1 MKTSIARIVL
11 AVMLMAAQFN
21 ISAFAQNAPS
31 EKMTPEREAEIL
43 RFYQERAEAGDASSQ
58 KELADFYM
66 YGMMG
71 LEKNPPRAATWYI
84 KAAEQGF
91 ADAQCALGNAYL
103 YADGVMINATKARG
117 WFEKCLAQGNPEAY
131 YGLGRIYWNGEGVPV
146 KHEHAFEL
154 FSKGVEHNDVLSMW
168 ALGQMYFDG
177 NYVDQDYRRAR
188 EYWYRATD
196 KRGLL
201 SAYALGLTYRDGKGA
216 EKSVVQALKWLNI
229 AASRSMDRAV
239 VAGINL
245 EKTATP
251 EQISEANALSKE
263 WLDRPRFSLW
273 PFNDLL
279 VDELNVNVPK
289 LEQVL
294 GINRE
299 SEVKWIG
306 MVSQACQ
313 NNGES
318 SCNTKKIPFPRLKEL
333 AETNDPIL
341 QNNYAHALSRKVLSP
356 EEEKEAWDYFKK
368 AADAGFPH
376 AQVTVGWKL
385 LHGLGV
391 NRNPEEAYKWNMRGG
406 LQGHPE
412 GASNLGF
419 QLKNGI
425 GVTKNIDQ
433 AIKWYQYASIRGSLI
448 ALGELRQLMRDKE

>member
-1 MKTSIARIVL
+1 MKNKIVRIAL
-11 AVMLMAAQFN
+11 ALLIAAQLN
-21 ISAFAQNAPS
+21 ISVFSQDAPP
-31 EKMTPEREAEIL
+31 EKMTPEREAQIF

-58 KELADFYM
+58 NELADLYM
-66 YGMMG
+66 YGMLG

-91 ADAQCALGNAYL
+91 SDAQCSLGYAYL
-103 YADGVMINATKARG
+103 NADGVMINETKARG
-117 WFEKCLAQGNPEAY
+117 WFEKCLDQGNPKAY
-131 YGLGRIYWNGEGVPV
+131 YGLGRIYWKGEGVPV
-146 KHEHAFEL
+146 NHERAFEL
-154 FSKGVEHNDVLSMW
+154 FSKGVKHNDVLSMW
-168 ALGQMYFDG
+168 AMGQMYFNGD
-177 NYVDQDYRRAR
+177 YVDQDYRRAR
-188 EYWYRATD
+188 EHWYRATD

-201 SAYALGLTYRDGKGA
+201 SAYALGLTYRDGKGT
-216 EKSVVQALKWLNI
+216 EKSLVQALKWLNI
-229 AASRSMDRAV
+229 ASSRLMDRAV
-239 VAGINL
+239 IAEIDL

-251 EQISEANALSKE
+251 EKISQARTLSKE

-279 VDELNVNVPK
+279 VDELNINVPN
-289 LEQVL
+289 LEQLL

-306 MVSQACQ
+306 MVSKACHNDWNSQ
-313 NNGES
+313 
-318 SCNTKKIPFPRLKEL
+318 CDTKNIPLPRLKEL
-333 AETNDPIL
+333 AETNDSIL
-341 QNNYAHALSRKVLSP
+341 QNNYAHALSRKVLSS

-368 AADAGFPH
+368 AADAGLPH

-385 LHGLGV
+385 LHGLGL

>member
-1 MKTSIARIVL
+1 MKNTIVRIALALIV
-11 AVMLMAAQFN
+11 AQFN
-21 ISAFAQNAPS
+21 ISVFAQNAPS
-31 EKMTPEREAEIL
+31 EKMTPKREAEIL

-71 LEKNPPRAATWYI
+71 LEMNPPRAATWYI

-117 WFEKCLAQGNPEAY
+117 WFEKCLDQGNPEAY
-131 YGLGRIYWNGEGVPV
+131 YGLGRIYMTGAGVPV
-146 KHEHAFEL
+146 NHERAFEL

-168 ALGQMYFDG
+168 AVGQMYFDG
-177 NYVDQDYRRAR
+177 NFVHQDYRRAR

-196 KRGLL
+196 QRGLL

-239 VAGINL
+239 VAGMDL

-251 EQISEANALSKE
+251 AQISEANALSKE

-279 VDELNVNVPK
+279 SDELNINVPK
-289 LEQVL
+289 LEREL

-318 SCNTKKIPFPRLKEL
+318 SCYTKNIPLPRLKEL
-333 AETNDPIL
+333 AETNDAIFE
-341 QNNYAHALSRKVLSP
+341 NKYAHALSRKVLSP

-391 NRNPEEAYKWNMRGG
+391 NRNPDEAYTWNLKGA
-406 LQGHPE
+406 LHGHPE

-433 AIKWYQYASIRGSLI
+433 AIRWYQYASIRGSLS
-448 ALGELRQLMRDKE
+448 ALGTLRQLMRDKE